1 MRSSTKRSMV
11 IGGGLVVAIAVSGA
25 IFAGC
30 SNTTQGDEGTKPTE
44 SSNSQTSGGKGIDQT
59 QAEKR
64 PTEQKNTQVSPSALP
79 KELTES
85 AAPVKQT
92 EQKSDQEPTA
102 QTDKALSDRKASD
115 NDVTGEYKAAAVLIN
130 KYSIIYNGQ
139 FQYLF
144 ELRMTN
150 DNGSK
155 VVTYYATKNVFDT
168 ASIGDTYKV
177 TYAGDAN
184 GNLAI
189 RTISQ

>member
-1 MRSSTKRSMV
+1 MKSSTKRSLV
-11 IGGGLVVAIAVSGA
+11 IGSGLVVALGVSGA

-30 SNTTQGDEGTKPTE
+30 STDVKGEEGTKPA
-44 SSNSQTSGGKGIDQT
+44 SSQEAVEGKPSKSVEKKETQTTK
-59 QAEKR
+59 
-64 PTEQKNTQVSPSALP
+64 QKPAKVSPSALP

-85 AAPVKQT
+85 AAPKKPAP
-92 EQKSDQEPTA
+92 EAAEP
-102 QTDKALSDRKASD
+102 DKALTDRKASD
-115 NDVTGEYKAAAVLIN
+115 DKVTGEYKAAAVLIN

-139 FQYLF
+139 FQYLL

-155 VVTYYATKNVFDT
+155 VVNYYSTKNSYDT

-177 TYAGDAN
+177 TYAGDSD

-189 RTISQ
+189 KTISQ

>member
-11 IGGGLVVAIAVSGA
+11 IGGGLVVVLGVSGA

-30 SNTTQGDEGTKPTE
+30 SNTTQGDEGTKPTH
-44 SSNSQTSGGKGIDQT
+44 SANSETSGKGNAQAQT
-59 QAEKR
+59 EKR

-79 KELTES
+79 KELTQS
-85 AAPVKQT
+85 AAPQKQT
-92 EQKSDQEPTA
+92 EQKSDPEPTA
-102 QTDKALSDRKASD
+102 QTDKALSDRKVSD
-115 NDVTGEYKAAAVLIN
+115 NEVTGEYKAAAVLIN

-168 ASIGDTYKV
+168 AIIGDPYKV
-177 TYAGDAN
+177 TYAGDSN

>member
-11 IGGGLVVAIAVSGA
+11 IGGGLVVALGVSGA

-30 SNTTQGDEGTKPTE
+30 SNTTEGDEGIKP
-44 SSNSQTSGGKGIDQT
+44 SQSANYQSDGGKGIDQT

-64 PTEQKNTQVSPSALP
+64 PTSQKNTQISPSALP
-79 KELTES
+79 KELTQS
-85 AAPVKQT
+85 AAPQKPV
-92 EQKSDQEPTA
+92 EQKSDPEPTA
-102 QTDKALSDRKASD
+102 QTDKALSDRKALD
-115 NDVTGEYKAAAVLIN
+115 TGVTGEYKAAAVLIN

-155 VVTYYATKNVFDT
+155 VVNYYATKNVFDT

-177 TYAGDAN
+177 TYAGDSD